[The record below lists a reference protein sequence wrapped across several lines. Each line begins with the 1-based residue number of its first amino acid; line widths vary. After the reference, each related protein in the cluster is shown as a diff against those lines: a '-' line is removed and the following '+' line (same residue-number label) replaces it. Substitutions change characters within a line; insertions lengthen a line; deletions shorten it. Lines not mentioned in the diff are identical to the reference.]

1 MRIITVP
8 NQNRSGLEQQ
18 FDGLDLQD
26 KSQPSSVP
34 IMYVPPH
41 LRNRPY
47 NSRAVEPASCL
58 IDEFR
63 CNDGRCIYYT
73 QYCDGI
79 PHCSDGSDEEE
90 TCLEKKNRIDNSR
103 DRPAPIIRAVGRNRE
118 VIEGGHTNLRCVLPR
133 SSEQYTVK
141 WSRNRSPLPHD
152 SQIRGDVLSLRN
164 LRLKDTGR
172 YLCKVHSPYGSTYDY
187 IDLRVLPS
195 CLIDEFRCND
205 GRCIYYTQY
214 CDGIPHCS
222 DGSDEEETCLEKKN
236 RIGL

>member
-47 NSRAVEPASCL
+47 NSRAVEP
-58 IDEFR
+58 
-63 CNDGRCIYYT
+63 
-73 QYCDGI
+73 
-79 PHCSDGSDEEE
+79 
-90 TCLEKKNRIDNSR
+90 DNSR